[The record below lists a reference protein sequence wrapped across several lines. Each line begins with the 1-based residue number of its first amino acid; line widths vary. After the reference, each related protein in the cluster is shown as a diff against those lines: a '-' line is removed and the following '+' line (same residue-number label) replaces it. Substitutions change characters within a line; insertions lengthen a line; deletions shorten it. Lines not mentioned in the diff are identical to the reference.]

1 MPLGLV
7 CHAARLPE
15 LGAGERDAFL
25 LFDVS
30 GRWAGPAY
38 GPGTEARA
46 PLCLAIAIDASS
58 SMRGGRF
65 ALALQATRNVLASL
79 GPQDRVAVITFD
91 RDARVAVPPAPFD
104 AAGAETARRALDRL
118 TTGIGTNLGAGWREA
133 SEAVLRVVLPNAVRR
148 VLLLT
153 DGYPSRGETQRDALR
168 ARVMEGH
175 ARGVETSIVGLGD
188 GIDEGLCVALA
199 EAGEGRFHYLR
210 EESALAEIVTAEIE
224 GARALVATDVS
235 LDVQLTPRVDR
246 AEVLHR
252 YPCKAGDR
260 SLDVRIGSV
269 ARDAARSVLLSVSL
283 KDGTPDA
290 MLGFATARGRAVRPA
305 AARATAP
312 GYGHDYASVKASIAE
327 LDDLEDSAR
336 VTLMLPPGVG
346 PEVSRRR
353 VALELLVQRTL
364 AEVRAAWDGLDRGD
378 RDAVTRR
385 LERARGLRRL
395 FTERGLVRDDELLH
409 MPNVDAVER
418 AMFSASD
425 EAKEARRRFS
435 SWAHNTQLSFIG
447 VIPSPRKR

>member
-1 MPLGLV
+1 MSLGLV

-15 LGAGERDAFL
+15 LGSRPRDAFL
-25 LFDVS
+25 LFEVS
-30 GRWAGPAY
+30 GRPPAHSSLAVAE
-38 GPGTEARA
+38 GRA

-65 ALALQATRNVLASL
+65 ALALQATRDVLASL

-91 RDARVAVPPAPFD
+91 RDARVAVPPSPFD
-104 AAGAETARRALDRL
+104 AAAADGARRALDRL
-118 TTGIGTNLGAGWREA
+118 NTGLGTNIGAGWREA
-133 SEAVLRVVLPNAVRR
+133 SEAVLRVAAPSAVRR

-153 DGYPSRGETQRDALR
+153 DGYPSRGDTQRDALR

-188 GIDEGLCVALA
+188 GIDESLCVALA
-199 EAGEGRFHYLR
+199 EAGEGRFHYVR
-210 EESALAEIVTAEIE
+210 EESALPELVTAEVE

-252 YPCKAGDR
+252 YPCKPGDR
-260 SLDVRIGSV
+260 SLEVRIGGV
-269 ARDAARSVLLSVSL
+269 ARDAHRAVLISVGLR
-283 KDGTPDA
+283 DGTPDA
-290 MLGFATARGRAVRPA
+290 MLGFATARGRVVRPTA
-305 AARATAP
+305 AQATAV
-312 GYGHDYASVKASIAE
+312 GYGSEASGLREAIGGLEAM
-327 LDDLEDSAR
+327 EDSAR
-336 VTLMLPPGVG
+336 LTLVLPPGAG
-346 PEVSRRR
+346 PEASRRR

-364 AEVRAAWDGLDRGD
+364 AEVRSAWDGLDRGD

-385 LERARGLRRL
+385 LERARALRRL
-395 FTERGLVRDDELLH
+395 FIERGLVRDDELRS
-409 MPNVDAVER
+409 MPDVDAVER
-418 AMFSASD
+418 AMFSATD

-447 VIPSPRKR
+447 VIADPRKR

>member
-1 MPLGLV
+1 MPLELV

-15 LGAGERDAFL
+15 LGAGERNAFL

-30 GRWAGPAY
+30 GRWTGPAVD
-38 GPGTEARA
+38 PGAGARA

-65 ALALQATRNVLASL
+65 ALALQATRDVLASL

-91 RDARVAVPPAPFD
+91 KGARVAVPPAAFD
-104 AAGAETARRALDRL
+104 AAGADAARRALDGL

-133 SEAVLRVVLPNAVRR
+133 SESVLRVVVPQAVRR

-188 GIDEGLCVALA
+188 GIDDGLCVALA

-210 EESALAEIVTAEIE
+210 EESELAEIVTAEVA
-224 GARALVATDVS
+224 GARALVATEVS
-235 LDVQLTPRVDR
+235 LDVQLTPRVER
-246 AEVLHR
+246 AEALHR
-252 YPCKAGDR
+252 YPCKPGDR

-269 ARDAARSVLLSVSL
+269 ARDAPRAVLLSVSL

-290 MLGFATARGRAVRPA
+290 MLGFATARGRVVRPVA
-305 AARATAP
+305 VRATAP
-312 GYGHDYASVKASIAE
+312 GYGYRDNARPTPGME

-336 VTLMLPPGVG
+336 VTVMLSPGVG
-346 PEVSRRR
+346 PEASRRR
-353 VALELLVQRTL
+353 VALELLVQRTM

-378 RDAVTRR
+378 RDAVARR

-395 FTERGLVRDDELLH
+395 FVERALVRDDELLH
-409 MPNVDAVER
+409 VPDVDAVER

-425 EAKEARRRFS
+425 ESKEARRRFS
-435 SWAHNTQLSFIG
+435 SWAHNTQLSFLG
-447 VIPSPRKR
+447 VLPVPRKR

>member
-15 LGAGERDAFL
+15 LGGAAKDAFL
-25 LFDVS
+25 LFDVTGTWS
-30 GRWAGPAY
+30 GQAY
-38 GPGTEARA
+38 GPGGEGRA

-65 ALALQATRNVLASL
+65 ALALQATRDVLASL
-79 GPQDRVAVITFD
+79 GPQDRVAVVTFEKN
-91 RDARVAVPPAPFD
+91 ARVVVPPVAFD
-104 AAGAETARRALDRL
+104 EQGAATARAALDQL
-118 TTGIGTNLGAGWREA
+118 NTGIGTNLGAGWREA
-133 SEAVLRVVLPNAVRR
+133 SEAVLRVMVPYAVRR

-210 EESALAEIVTAEIE
+210 DEGALAEIVTAEVE
-224 GARALVATDVS
+224 GARSLVAADVS
-235 LDVQLTPRVDR
+235 LDVQLTPRVER
-246 AEVLHR
+246 AEILHR
-252 YPCKAGDR
+252 YPCRPGER

-269 ARDAARSVLLSVSL
+269 TRDAARSVLLAVSL

-290 MLGFATARGRAVRPA
+290 MLGFATAHGHAVSPVPSVRP
-305 AARATAP
+305 TAP
-312 GYGHDYASVKASIAE
+312 GYAQGAAESREREESV
-327 LDDLEDSAR
+327 R
-336 VTLMLPPGVG
+336 VSLTLPPGGG

-364 AEVRAAWDGLDRGD
+364 AEVRAAWEGLDRGD
-378 RDAVTRR
+378 REAVARR
-385 LERARGLRRL
+385 LDRARALRRL
-395 FTERGLVRDDELLH
+395 LVDRGLVRDDELRH
-409 MPNVDAVER
+409 VPNVDAVER
-418 AMFSASD
+418 AMFSAND
-425 EAKEARRRFS
+425 DAKEARRKFS
-435 SWAHNTQLSFIG
+435 SWAHNTQLSFLG
-447 VIPSPRKR
+447 VLPEDRKR

>member
-1 MPLGLV
+1 MPIGLV

-15 LGAGERDAFL
+15 LGAGARDAFL
-25 LFDVS
+25 HFEVS
-30 GRWAGPAY
+30 GRGAAPSY
-38 GPGTEARA
+38 GPGAEARA

-65 ALALQATRNVLASL
+65 ALALQATRDVLASL

-91 RDARVAVPPAPFD
+91 RDARVAVAPAPFD

-118 TTGIGTNLGAGWREA
+118 TTGIGTNIGAGWREA
-133 SEAVLRVVLPNAVRR
+133 SEAVLRVVAPLAVRR

-188 GIDEGLCVALA
+188 GIDDGLCVALA

-210 EESALAEIVTAEIE
+210 EESALPEIVTAEVE

-235 LDVQLTPRVDR
+235 LDVQLTPRVER

-252 YPCKAGDR
+252 YPCKPGDR
-260 SLDVRIGSV
+260 SLDVRIGGV
-269 ARDAARSVLLSVSL
+269 ARDAPRAVLLSVSL
-283 KDGTPDA
+283 RDGTPDA
-290 MLGFATARGRAVRPA
+290 MLGFATARGRVVNPA
-305 AARATAP
+305 AAGMSTAP
-312 GYGHDYASVKASIAE
+312 GYGHDPGLRGAVAG
-327 LDDLEDSAR
+327 LDALEDSAR
-336 VTLMLPPGVG
+336 VTLVLPPGSG
-346 PEVSRRR
+346 PEASRRR

-385 LERARGLRRL
+385 LERARALRRL
-395 FTERGLVRDDELLH
+395 FTERGLVRDDELRN

-418 AMFSASD
+418 AMFSAND
-425 EAKEARRRFS
+425 ESKEARRRFS

-447 VIPSPRKR
+447 VINDPKKR

>member
-1 MPLGLV
+1 MSLGLV

-25 LFDVS
+25 LFDITGRSPSPAS
-30 GRWAGPAY
+30 GQGE
-38 GPGTEARA
+38 EARA

-91 RDARVAVPPAPFD
+91 KSAHVAVPPMPFD
-104 AAGAETARRALDRL
+104 AAGAEAARHALDRL

-133 SEAVLRVVLPNAVRR
+133 SEAVLRVVAPNAVRR

-153 DGYPSRGETQRDALR
+153 DGYPSRGEIRRDALR
-168 ARVMEGH
+168 AQVMEGH

-188 GIDEGLCVALA
+188 GIDDGLCVALA

-210 EESALAEIVTAEIE
+210 EESALAEIVTAEVE
-224 GARALVATDVS
+224 GARALVATEVS
-235 LDVQLTPRVDR
+235 LDLQLTPRVER
-246 AEVLHR
+246 AEILHR
-252 YPCKAGDR
+252 YPCKPGDR

-269 ARDAARSVLLSVSL
+269 TRGAARAVLLSVSL

-290 MLGFATARGRAVRPA
+290 MLGFATARGRVVRPA
-305 AARATAP
+305 TGRPTSP
-312 GYGHDYASVKASIAE
+312 GYGHDDANAKAAPAPLE
-327 LDDLEDSAR
+327 NMEDSTR
-336 VTLMLPPGVG
+336 VTLLLPPGGG

-364 AEVRAAWDGLDRGD
+364 AEVRAAWEGLERGD
-378 RDAVTRR
+378 RVAVTRR

-395 FTERGLVRDDELLH
+395 FIERSLVRDEELLQL
-409 MPNVDAVER
+409 PNVDAVER
-418 AMFSASD
+418 AMFSPSAESN
-425 EAKEARRRFS
+425 EARRRFS
-435 SWAHNTQLSFIG
+435 SLAHNTQLSFVG
-447 VIPSPRKR
+447 VLPKPQKR

>member
-7 CHAARLPE
+7 CHSARLPE
-15 LGAGERDAFL
+15 LGTGERDAFL
-25 LFDVS
+25 LFEVR
-30 GRWAGPAY
+30 GRPDGAGHGSAAE
-38 GPGTEARA
+38 GRA

-65 ALALQATRNVLASL
+65 ALALQATRDVLASL

-91 RDARVAVPPAPFD
+91 KDARVAVSAAPFD
-104 AAGAETARRALDRL
+104 AAGADVARQALDRL

-133 SEAVLRVVLPNAVRR
+133 SEAVLRVALPHSVRR

-175 ARGVETSIVGLGD
+175 ARGVETSIVGMGD
-188 GIDEGLCVALA
+188 GIDDGLCVALA

-210 EESALAEIVTAEIE
+210 EESALAEIVTAEVE

-246 AEVLHR
+246 AELLHR
-252 YPCKAGDR
+252 YPCKPGDR

-269 ARDAARSVLLSVSL
+269 ARDAARAVLLSVSL

-290 MLGFATARGRAVRPA
+290 MLGFATARGRLVRTVAGRP
-305 AARATAP
+305 TAP
-312 GYGHDYASVKASIAE
+312 GYGRDPSNARADIAE
-327 LDDLEDSAR
+327 LEALEDSVR
-336 VTLMLPPGVG
+336 VTLLLAPGVG
-346 PEVSRRR
+346 PEASRRR

-378 RDAVTRR
+378 REAVTRR

-409 MPNVDAVER
+409 VPNVDTVER
-418 AMFSASD
+418 AMFSTNPES
-425 EAKEARRRFS
+425 KEARRRFS

-447 VIPSPRKR
+447 VLPIPRKR

>member
-1 MPLGLV
+1 MALGLV

-25 LFDVS
+25 LFDVR

-38 GPGTEARA
+38 GPGAEARA

-65 ALALQATRNVLASL
+65 ALALQATRDVLASL

-91 RDARVAVPPAPFD
+91 RDARVAVPPGAFD
-104 AAGAETARRALDRL
+104 AAAAEAARHALDRL

-188 GIDEGLCVALA
+188 GIDDALCVALA

-210 EESALAEIVTAEIE
+210 EESALAEIVTAEVE

-235 LDVQLTPRVDR
+235 LDVQLTPRVER

-252 YPCKAGDR
+252 YPCKPGDR

-290 MLGFATARGRAVRPA
+290 MLGFATARGRAVRPSS
-305 AARATAP
+305 AARTAP
-312 GYGHDYASVKASIAE
+312 GYGREYGAKASVAE
-327 LDDLEDSAR
+327 LDELEDSAR

-385 LERARGLRRL
+385 LERARALRRL

-418 AMFSASD
+418 AMFSASH
-425 EAKEARRRFS
+425 ESKEARRRFS

-447 VIPSPRKR
+447 VLPDPRKR